1 MKKTALWKDIFREI
15 KNSPGRFISIVLLIT
30 LGVFVY
36 TGLKSVGPLMRKT
49 ADTFINETKLTDIYI
64 NSQFSLEDKDKDIL
78 KSVTDIKKIEYVY
91 SEDMLEKGS
100 EAIVNLESLP
110 EKISMPKLVEGRLP
124 EKNDEI
130 VVDAYPIKNSFNIGD
145 IIEFD
150 SKKSKFDFESKKI
163 LKNYK
168 FKIVG
173 KVVSAENMSTVI
185 KGNSKK
191 GLGDYDSFAYVLKS
205 AFNDTDESKARIIIK
220 GLDGLKT
227 TDREYKDKVSANR
240 RKLISAFNER
250 STERFESIKADKQFN
265 MQDLNEQI
273 LLDQDMGFG
282 PKYINFER
290 KIEYNTIAKEAIKIK
305 SKTELLSEEMRL
317 LYVALTR
324 AKEKIIITGV
334 EKDLQKALENKQ
346 KELDMYDGAQKIPL
360 NLVKKSKTY
369 LDWLE
374 YVYLFNKEKNI
385 IEFNKIVL
393 ENEKTKE
400 ENDNKKE
407 KKIDVI
413 KDISKEQ
420 KEEVN
425 KKLTWK
431 YKYIESTKIEGKT
444 SVSAIAKYGEKNIQ
458 IVEKPKFM
466 QNIEILNKAE
476 IGTLMH
482 LILQK
487 LDFRENYNEKT
498 LNDLIQKLI
507 YLNIVTEKQSQYID
521 KKRLLE
527 FTKTELFKEI
537 QNAKEIY
544 KEQPFH
550 MSVIDENTKES
561 ILIQGIIDLYYI
573 NQNNEIVLV
582 DYKTDYVEKNNEQ
595 ELIEK
600 YKPQLKIYKK
610 AIEEALNKNVEKVY
624 IYSVYLNKEILVK

>member
-1 MKKTALWKDIFREI
+1 M
-15 KNSPGRFISIVLLIT
+15 
-30 LGVFVY
+30 
-36 TGLKSVGPLMRKT
+36 SVH
-49 ADTFINETKLTDIYI
+49 
-64 NSQFSLEDKDKDIL
+64 
-78 KSVTDIKKIEYVY
+78 
-91 SEDMLEKGS
+91 
-100 EAIVNLESLP
+100 
-110 EKISMPKLVEGRLP
+110 
-124 EKNDEI
+124 
-130 VVDAYPIKNSFNIGD
+130 
-145 IIEFD
+145 
-150 SKKSKFDFESKKI
+150 KSKGLEFP
-163 LKNYK
+163 
-168 FKIVG
+168 IVFLSG
-173 KVVSAENMSTVI
+173 A
-185 KGNSKK
+185 G
-191 GLGDYDSFAYVLKS
+191 
-205 AFNDTDESKARIIIK
+205 
-220 GLDGLKT
+220 
-227 TDREYKDKVSANR
+227 
-240 RKLISAFNER
+240 
-250 STERFESIKADKQFN
+250 KQFN

-334 EKDLQKALENKQ
+334 EKDLQKTLENKQ

-444 SVSAIAKYGEKNIQ
+444 SVSAIAKDSEKNIQ

-507 YLNIVTEKQSQYID
+507 YLNIVTEKQSQNID

>member
-1 MKKTALWKDIFREI
+1 MTW
-15 KNSPGRFISIVLLIT
+15 VLQNLFGENENVIRIM
-30 LGVFVY
+30 
-36 TGLKSVGPLMRKT
+36 SVH
-49 ADTFINETKLTDIYI
+49 
-64 NSQFSLEDKDKDIL
+64 
-78 KSVTDIKKIEYVY
+78 
-91 SEDMLEKGS
+91 
-100 EAIVNLESLP
+100 
-110 EKISMPKLVEGRLP
+110 
-124 EKNDEI
+124 
-130 VVDAYPIKNSFNIGD
+130 
-145 IIEFD
+145 
-150 SKKSKFDFESKKI
+150 KSKGLEFP
-163 LKNYK
+163 
-168 FKIVG
+168 IVFLSG
-173 KVVSAENMSTVI
+173 A
-185 KGNSKK
+185 G
-191 GLGDYDSFAYVLKS
+191 
-205 AFNDTDESKARIIIK
+205 
-220 GLDGLKT
+220 
-227 TDREYKDKVSANR
+227 
-240 RKLISAFNER
+240 
-250 STERFESIKADKQFN
+250 KQFN

-400 ENDNKKE
+400 QNDNKKE
-407 KKIDVI
+407 KKTDVI

-444 SVSAIAKYGEKNIQ
+444 SVSAIAKDSEKNIQ

-466 QNIEILNKAE
+466 QNIETLNKAE

-550 MSVIDENTKES
+550 SSVIDENTKEK

-600 YKPQLKIYKK
+600 YKTQLAIYKK

>member
-1 MKKTALWKDIFREI
+1 M
-15 KNSPGRFISIVLLIT
+15 SIH
-30 LGVFVY
+30 
-36 TGLKSVGPLMRKT
+36 
-49 ADTFINETKLTDIYI
+49 
-64 NSQFSLEDKDKDIL
+64 
-78 KSVTDIKKIEYVY
+78 
-91 SEDMLEKGS
+91 
-100 EAIVNLESLP
+100 
-110 EKISMPKLVEGRLP
+110 
-124 EKNDEI
+124 
-130 VVDAYPIKNSFNIGD
+130 
-145 IIEFD
+145 
-150 SKKSKFDFESKKI
+150 KSKGLEFP
-163 LKNYK
+163 
-168 FKIVG
+168 IVFLSG
-173 KVVSAENMSTVI
+173 A
-185 KGNSKK
+185 G
-191 GLGDYDSFAYVLKS
+191 
-205 AFNDTDESKARIIIK
+205 
-220 GLDGLKT
+220 
-227 TDREYKDKVSANR
+227 
-240 RKLISAFNER
+240 
-250 STERFESIKADKQFN
+250 KQFN

-334 EKDLQKALENKQ
+334 EKDLQKTLENKQ

-400 ENDNKKE
+400 QNDNKKE

-444 SVSAIAKYGEKNIQ
+444 SVSAIAKDSEKNIQ

-466 QNIEILNKAE
+466 QNIETLNKAE

-521 KKRLLE
+521 KKRILE
-527 FTKTELFKEI
+527 FTRTELFKEI

-550 MSVIDENTKES
+550 SSVIDENTKEK

-600 YKPQLKIYKK
+600 YKTQLAIYKK

>member
-1 MKKTALWKDIFREI
+1 M
-15 KNSPGRFISIVLLIT
+15 
-30 LGVFVY
+30 
-36 TGLKSVGPLMRKT
+36 SVH
-49 ADTFINETKLTDIYI
+49 
-64 NSQFSLEDKDKDIL
+64 
-78 KSVTDIKKIEYVY
+78 
-91 SEDMLEKGS
+91 
-100 EAIVNLESLP
+100 
-110 EKISMPKLVEGRLP
+110 
-124 EKNDEI
+124 
-130 VVDAYPIKNSFNIGD
+130 
-145 IIEFD
+145 
-150 SKKSKFDFESKKI
+150 KSKGLEFP
-163 LKNYK
+163 
-168 FKIVG
+168 IVFLSG
-173 KVVSAENMSTVI
+173 A
-185 KGNSKK
+185 G
-191 GLGDYDSFAYVLKS
+191 
-205 AFNDTDESKARIIIK
+205 
-220 GLDGLKT
+220 
-227 TDREYKDKVSANR
+227 
-240 RKLISAFNER
+240 
-250 STERFESIKADKQFN
+250 KQFN

-334 EKDLQKALENKQ
+334 EKDLQKTLENKQ

-431 YKYIESTKIEGKT
+431 YKYIESTKIEANT

>member
-1 MKKTALWKDIFREI
+1 MTW
-15 KNSPGRFISIVLLIT
+15 VLQNLFGENENVIRIM
-30 LGVFVY
+30 
-36 TGLKSVGPLMRKT
+36 SVH
-49 ADTFINETKLTDIYI
+49 
-64 NSQFSLEDKDKDIL
+64 
-78 KSVTDIKKIEYVY
+78 
-91 SEDMLEKGS
+91 
-100 EAIVNLESLP
+100 
-110 EKISMPKLVEGRLP
+110 
-124 EKNDEI
+124 
-130 VVDAYPIKNSFNIGD
+130 
-145 IIEFD
+145 
-150 SKKSKFDFESKKI
+150 KSKGLEFP
-163 LKNYK
+163 
-168 FKIVG
+168 IVFLSG
-173 KVVSAENMSTVI
+173 A
-185 KGNSKK
+185 G
-191 GLGDYDSFAYVLKS
+191 
-205 AFNDTDESKARIIIK
+205 
-220 GLDGLKT
+220 
-227 TDREYKDKVSANR
+227 
-240 RKLISAFNER
+240 
-250 STERFESIKADKQFN
+250 KQFN

-334 EKDLQKALENKQ
+334 EKDLQKTLENKQ

-360 NLVKKSKTY
+360 SLVKKSKTY

>member
-1 MKKTALWKDIFREI
+1 M
-15 KNSPGRFISIVLLIT
+15 
-30 LGVFVY
+30 
-36 TGLKSVGPLMRKT
+36 SVH
-49 ADTFINETKLTDIYI
+49 
-64 NSQFSLEDKDKDIL
+64 
-78 KSVTDIKKIEYVY
+78 
-91 SEDMLEKGS
+91 
-100 EAIVNLESLP
+100 
-110 EKISMPKLVEGRLP
+110 
-124 EKNDEI
+124 
-130 VVDAYPIKNSFNIGD
+130 
-145 IIEFD
+145 
-150 SKKSKFDFESKKI
+150 KSKGLEFP
-163 LKNYK
+163 
-168 FKIVG
+168 IVFLSG
-173 KVVSAENMSTVI
+173 A
-185 KGNSKK
+185 G
-191 GLGDYDSFAYVLKS
+191 
-205 AFNDTDESKARIIIK
+205 
-220 GLDGLKT
+220 
-227 TDREYKDKVSANR
+227 
-240 RKLISAFNER
+240 
-250 STERFESIKADKQFN
+250 KQFN

-334 EKDLQKALENKQ
+334 EKDLQKTLENKQ

-400 ENDNKKE
+400 QNDNKKE

-444 SVSAIAKYGEKNIQ
+444 SVSAIAKDSEKNIQ

-466 QNIEILNKAE
+466 QNIETLNKAE

-521 KKRLLE
+521 KKRILE

-550 MSVIDENTKES
+550 SSVIDENTKEK

-600 YKPQLKIYKK
+600 YKTQLAIYKK

>member
-1 MKKTALWKDIFREI
+1 
-15 KNSPGRFISIVLLIT
+15 
-30 LGVFVY
+30 
-36 TGLKSVGPLMRKT
+36 
-49 ADTFINETKLTDIYI
+49 
-64 NSQFSLEDKDKDIL
+64 
-78 KSVTDIKKIEYVY
+78 
-91 SEDMLEKGS
+91 
-100 EAIVNLESLP
+100 
-110 EKISMPKLVEGRLP
+110 
-124 EKNDEI
+124 
-130 VVDAYPIKNSFNIGD
+130 
-145 IIEFD
+145 
-150 SKKSKFDFESKKI
+150 
-163 LKNYK
+163 
-168 FKIVG
+168 
-173 KVVSAENMSTVI
+173 
-185 KGNSKK
+185 
-191 GLGDYDSFAYVLKS
+191 
-205 AFNDTDESKARIIIK
+205 
-220 GLDGLKT
+220 
-227 TDREYKDKVSANR
+227 
-240 RKLISAFNER
+240 
-250 STERFESIKADKQFN
+250 
-265 MQDLNEQI
+265 
-273 LLDQDMGFG
+273 
-282 PKYINFER
+282 
-290 KIEYNTIAKEAIKIK
+290 
-305 SKTELLSEEMRL
+305 MRL

-346 KELDMYDGAQKIPL
+346 KELDMYDNTQKIPL

-431 YKYIESTKIEGKT
+431 YNYIESTKIEGKT
-444 SVSAIAKYGEKNIQ
+444 TVSALAKDSEKNIQ

-466 QNIEILNKAE
+466 QNIETLNKAE

-487 LDFRENYNEKT
+487 LDFRTNYNEKT
-498 LNDLIQKLI
+498 LNDLIQKLV
-507 YLNIVTEKQSQYID
+507 YLNIITEKQSQYID
-521 KKRLLE
+521 KKRILA
-527 FTKTELFKEI
+527 FTKTELFREI
-537 QNAKEIY
+537 QNAKEVY

-550 MSVIDENTKES
+550 SSVIDENTKER

-600 YKPQLKIYKK
+600 YKTQLTIYKR
-610 AIEEALNKNVEKVY
+610 AIEEALDKKVEKAYVY
-624 IYSVYLNKEILVK
+624 SIYLNKEILIKD

>member
-1 MKKTALWKDIFREI
+1 M
-15 KNSPGRFISIVLLIT
+15 SIH
-30 LGVFVY
+30 
-36 TGLKSVGPLMRKT
+36 
-49 ADTFINETKLTDIYI
+49 
-64 NSQFSLEDKDKDIL
+64 
-78 KSVTDIKKIEYVY
+78 
-91 SEDMLEKGS
+91 
-100 EAIVNLESLP
+100 
-110 EKISMPKLVEGRLP
+110 
-124 EKNDEI
+124 
-130 VVDAYPIKNSFNIGD
+130 
-145 IIEFD
+145 
-150 SKKSKFDFESKKI
+150 KSKGLEFP
-163 LKNYK
+163 
-168 FKIVG
+168 IVFLSG
-173 KVVSAENMSTVI
+173 A
-185 KGNSKK
+185 G
-191 GLGDYDSFAYVLKS
+191 
-205 AFNDTDESKARIIIK
+205 
-220 GLDGLKT
+220 
-227 TDREYKDKVSANR
+227 
-240 RKLISAFNER
+240 
-250 STERFESIKADKQFN
+250 KQFN

-334 EKDLQKALENKQ
+334 EKDLQKTLENKQ

-400 ENDNKKE
+400 QNDNKKE

-444 SVSAIAKYGEKNIQ
+444 SVSAIAKDSEKNIQ

-466 QNIEILNKAE
+466 QNIETLNKAE

-521 KKRLLE
+521 KKRILE

-550 MSVIDENTKES
+550 SSVIDENTKEK

-600 YKPQLKIYKK
+600 YKTQLAIYKK

>member
-1 MKKTALWKDIFREI
+1 M
-15 KNSPGRFISIVLLIT
+15 SIH
-30 LGVFVY
+30 
-36 TGLKSVGPLMRKT
+36 
-49 ADTFINETKLTDIYI
+49 
-64 NSQFSLEDKDKDIL
+64 
-78 KSVTDIKKIEYVY
+78 
-91 SEDMLEKGS
+91 
-100 EAIVNLESLP
+100 
-110 EKISMPKLVEGRLP
+110 
-124 EKNDEI
+124 
-130 VVDAYPIKNSFNIGD
+130 
-145 IIEFD
+145 
-150 SKKSKFDFESKKI
+150 KSKGLEFP
-163 LKNYK
+163 
-168 FKIVG
+168 IVFLSG
-173 KVVSAENMSTVI
+173 A
-185 KGNSKK
+185 G
-191 GLGDYDSFAYVLKS
+191 
-205 AFNDTDESKARIIIK
+205 
-220 GLDGLKT
+220 
-227 TDREYKDKVSANR
+227 
-240 RKLISAFNER
+240 
-250 STERFESIKADKQFN
+250 KQFN

-334 EKDLQKALENKQ
+334 EKDLQKTLENKQ

-431 YKYIESTKIEGKT
+431 YKYIETTKIEGKT
-444 SVSAIAKYGEKNIQ
+444 SVSAIAKDSEKNIQ

>member
-1 MKKTALWKDIFREI
+1 M
-15 KNSPGRFISIVLLIT
+15 
-30 LGVFVY
+30 
-36 TGLKSVGPLMRKT
+36 SVH
-49 ADTFINETKLTDIYI
+49 
-64 NSQFSLEDKDKDIL
+64 
-78 KSVTDIKKIEYVY
+78 
-91 SEDMLEKGS
+91 
-100 EAIVNLESLP
+100 
-110 EKISMPKLVEGRLP
+110 
-124 EKNDEI
+124 
-130 VVDAYPIKNSFNIGD
+130 
-145 IIEFD
+145 
-150 SKKSKFDFESKKI
+150 KSKGLEFP
-163 LKNYK
+163 
-168 FKIVG
+168 IVFLSG
-173 KVVSAENMSTVI
+173 A
-185 KGNSKK
+185 G
-191 GLGDYDSFAYVLKS
+191 
-205 AFNDTDESKARIIIK
+205 
-220 GLDGLKT
+220 
-227 TDREYKDKVSANR
+227 
-240 RKLISAFNER
+240 
-250 STERFESIKADKQFN
+250 KQFN

-290 KIEYNTIAKEAIKIK
+290 KIEYNTIAREAIKIK

-334 EKDLQKALENKQ
+334 EKDLQKTLENKQ

-444 SVSAIAKYGEKNIQ
+444 SVSAIAKDSEKNIQ

>member
-1 MKKTALWKDIFREI
+1 MTW
-15 KNSPGRFISIVLLIT
+15 VLQNLFGENENVIRIM
-30 LGVFVY
+30 
-36 TGLKSVGPLMRKT
+36 SVH
-49 ADTFINETKLTDIYI
+49 
-64 NSQFSLEDKDKDIL
+64 
-78 KSVTDIKKIEYVY
+78 
-91 SEDMLEKGS
+91 
-100 EAIVNLESLP
+100 
-110 EKISMPKLVEGRLP
+110 
-124 EKNDEI
+124 
-130 VVDAYPIKNSFNIGD
+130 
-145 IIEFD
+145 
-150 SKKSKFDFESKKI
+150 KSKGLEFP
-163 LKNYK
+163 
-168 FKIVG
+168 IVFLSG
-173 KVVSAENMSTVI
+173 A
-185 KGNSKK
+185 G
-191 GLGDYDSFAYVLKS
+191 
-205 AFNDTDESKARIIIK
+205 
-220 GLDGLKT
+220 
-227 TDREYKDKVSANR
+227 
-240 RKLISAFNER
+240 
-250 STERFESIKADKQFN
+250 KQFN

-334 EKDLQKALENKQ
+334 EKDLQKTLENKQ

-527 FTKTELFKEI
+527 FTKTELFKKI

>member
-1 MKKTALWKDIFREI
+1 MRIM
-15 KNSPGRFISIVLLIT
+15 
-30 LGVFVY
+30 
-36 TGLKSVGPLMRKT
+36 SVH
-49 ADTFINETKLTDIYI
+49 
-64 NSQFSLEDKDKDIL
+64 
-78 KSVTDIKKIEYVY
+78 
-91 SEDMLEKGS
+91 
-100 EAIVNLESLP
+100 
-110 EKISMPKLVEGRLP
+110 
-124 EKNDEI
+124 
-130 VVDAYPIKNSFNIGD
+130 
-145 IIEFD
+145 
-150 SKKSKFDFESKKI
+150 KSKGLEFP
-163 LKNYK
+163 
-168 FKIVG
+168 IVFLSG
-173 KVVSAENMSTVI
+173 A
-185 KGNSKK
+185 G
-191 GLGDYDSFAYVLKS
+191 
-205 AFNDTDESKARIIIK
+205 
-220 GLDGLKT
+220 
-227 TDREYKDKVSANR
+227 
-240 RKLISAFNER
+240 
-250 STERFESIKADKQFN
+250 KQFN

-334 EKDLQKALENKQ
+334 EKDLQKTLENKQ

-582 DYKTDYVEKNNEQ
+582 DYKTEYVEKNNEQ

>member
-1 MKKTALWKDIFREI
+1 MTW
-15 KNSPGRFISIVLLIT
+15 VLQNLFGENENVIRIM
-30 LGVFVY
+30 
-36 TGLKSVGPLMRKT
+36 SVH
-49 ADTFINETKLTDIYI
+49 
-64 NSQFSLEDKDKDIL
+64 
-78 KSVTDIKKIEYVY
+78 
-91 SEDMLEKGS
+91 
-100 EAIVNLESLP
+100 
-110 EKISMPKLVEGRLP
+110 
-124 EKNDEI
+124 
-130 VVDAYPIKNSFNIGD
+130 
-145 IIEFD
+145 
-150 SKKSKFDFESKKI
+150 KSKGLEFP
-163 LKNYK
+163 
-168 FKIVG
+168 IVFLSG
-173 KVVSAENMSTVI
+173 A
-185 KGNSKK
+185 G
-191 GLGDYDSFAYVLKS
+191 
-205 AFNDTDESKARIIIK
+205 
-220 GLDGLKT
+220 
-227 TDREYKDKVSANR
+227 
-240 RKLISAFNER
+240 
-250 STERFESIKADKQFN
+250 KQFN

-346 KELDMYDGAQKIPL
+346 KELDMYGGAQKIPL

-507 YLNIVTEKQSQYID
+507 YLNIVTEKQPQYID

-573 NQNNEIVLV
+573 NQNNEIVLI

>member
-1 MKKTALWKDIFREI
+1 M
-15 KNSPGRFISIVLLIT
+15 SIH
-30 LGVFVY
+30 
-36 TGLKSVGPLMRKT
+36 
-49 ADTFINETKLTDIYI
+49 
-64 NSQFSLEDKDKDIL
+64 
-78 KSVTDIKKIEYVY
+78 
-91 SEDMLEKGS
+91 
-100 EAIVNLESLP
+100 
-110 EKISMPKLVEGRLP
+110 
-124 EKNDEI
+124 
-130 VVDAYPIKNSFNIGD
+130 
-145 IIEFD
+145 
-150 SKKSKFDFESKKI
+150 KSKGLEFP
-163 LKNYK
+163 
-168 FKIVG
+168 IVFLSG
-173 KVVSAENMSTVI
+173 A
-185 KGNSKK
+185 G
-191 GLGDYDSFAYVLKS
+191 
-205 AFNDTDESKARIIIK
+205 
-220 GLDGLKT
+220 
-227 TDREYKDKVSANR
+227 
-240 RKLISAFNER
+240 
-250 STERFESIKADKQFN
+250 KQFN

-324 AKEKIIITGV
+324 AKEKIITTGV
-334 EKDLQKALENKQ
+334 EKDLQKTLENKQ

-466 QNIEILNKAE
+466 QNIEILSKAE

-507 YLNIVTEKQSQYID
+507 YLNIVTEKQSQNID

>member
-1 MKKTALWKDIFREI
+1 MTW
-15 KNSPGRFISIVLLIT
+15 VLQNLFGENENVIRIM
-30 LGVFVY
+30 
-36 TGLKSVGPLMRKT
+36 SVH
-49 ADTFINETKLTDIYI
+49 
-64 NSQFSLEDKDKDIL
+64 
-78 KSVTDIKKIEYVY
+78 
-91 SEDMLEKGS
+91 
-100 EAIVNLESLP
+100 
-110 EKISMPKLVEGRLP
+110 
-124 EKNDEI
+124 
-130 VVDAYPIKNSFNIGD
+130 
-145 IIEFD
+145 
-150 SKKSKFDFESKKI
+150 KSKGLEFP
-163 LKNYK
+163 
-168 FKIVG
+168 IVFLSG
-173 KVVSAENMSTVI
+173 A
-185 KGNSKK
+185 G
-191 GLGDYDSFAYVLKS
+191 
-205 AFNDTDESKARIIIK
+205 
-220 GLDGLKT
+220 
-227 TDREYKDKVSANR
+227 
-240 RKLISAFNER
+240 
-250 STERFESIKADKQFN
+250 KQFN

-334 EKDLQKALENKQ
+334 EKDLQKTLENKQ
-346 KELDMYDGAQKIPL
+346 KELDMYGGAQKIPL

-550 MSVIDENTKES
+550 SSVIDENTKEK

-600 YKPQLKIYKK
+600 YKTQLAIYKK

>member
-1 MKKTALWKDIFREI
+1 
-15 KNSPGRFISIVLLIT
+15 
-30 LGVFVY
+30 
-36 TGLKSVGPLMRKT
+36 
-49 ADTFINETKLTDIYI
+49 
-64 NSQFSLEDKDKDIL
+64 
-78 KSVTDIKKIEYVY
+78 
-91 SEDMLEKGS
+91 
-100 EAIVNLESLP
+100 
-110 EKISMPKLVEGRLP
+110 
-124 EKNDEI
+124 
-130 VVDAYPIKNSFNIGD
+130 
-145 IIEFD
+145 
-150 SKKSKFDFESKKI
+150 
-163 LKNYK
+163 
-168 FKIVG
+168 
-173 KVVSAENMSTVI
+173 
-185 KGNSKK
+185 
-191 GLGDYDSFAYVLKS
+191 
-205 AFNDTDESKARIIIK
+205 
-220 GLDGLKT
+220 
-227 TDREYKDKVSANR
+227 
-240 RKLISAFNER
+240 
-250 STERFESIKADKQFN
+250 
-265 MQDLNEQI
+265 
-273 LLDQDMGFG
+273 
-282 PKYINFER
+282 
-290 KIEYNTIAKEAIKIK
+290 
-305 SKTELLSEEMRL
+305 
-317 LYVALTR
+317 
-324 AKEKIIITGV
+324 
-334 EKDLQKALENKQ
+334 
-346 KELDMYDGAQKIPL
+346 MYDGAQKIPL

-444 SVSAIAKYGEKNIQ
+444 SVSAIAKDSEKNIQ

>member
-1 MKKTALWKDIFREI
+1 M
-15 KNSPGRFISIVLLIT
+15 
-30 LGVFVY
+30 
-36 TGLKSVGPLMRKT
+36 SVH
-49 ADTFINETKLTDIYI
+49 
-64 NSQFSLEDKDKDIL
+64 
-78 KSVTDIKKIEYVY
+78 
-91 SEDMLEKGS
+91 
-100 EAIVNLESLP
+100 
-110 EKISMPKLVEGRLP
+110 
-124 EKNDEI
+124 
-130 VVDAYPIKNSFNIGD
+130 
-145 IIEFD
+145 
-150 SKKSKFDFESKKI
+150 KSKGLEFP
-163 LKNYK
+163 
-168 FKIVG
+168 IVFLSG
-173 KVVSAENMSTVI
+173 A
-185 KGNSKK
+185 G
-191 GLGDYDSFAYVLKS
+191 
-205 AFNDTDESKARIIIK
+205 
-220 GLDGLKT
+220 
-227 TDREYKDKVSANR
+227 
-240 RKLISAFNER
+240 
-250 STERFESIKADKQFN
+250 KQFN

-346 KELDMYDGAQKIPL
+346 KELDMYGGAQKIPL

-369 LDWLE
+369 LDWLK

-573 NQNNEIVLV
+573 NQNNEIVLI

>member
-1 MKKTALWKDIFREI
+1 MTW
-15 KNSPGRFISIVLLIT
+15 VLQNLFGENENVIRIM
-30 LGVFVY
+30 
-36 TGLKSVGPLMRKT
+36 SVH
-49 ADTFINETKLTDIYI
+49 
-64 NSQFSLEDKDKDIL
+64 
-78 KSVTDIKKIEYVY
+78 
-91 SEDMLEKGS
+91 
-100 EAIVNLESLP
+100 
-110 EKISMPKLVEGRLP
+110 
-124 EKNDEI
+124 
-130 VVDAYPIKNSFNIGD
+130 
-145 IIEFD
+145 
-150 SKKSKFDFESKKI
+150 KSKGLEFP
-163 LKNYK
+163 
-168 FKIVG
+168 IVFLSG
-173 KVVSAENMSTVI
+173 A
-185 KGNSKK
+185 G
-191 GLGDYDSFAYVLKS
+191 
-205 AFNDTDESKARIIIK
+205 
-220 GLDGLKT
+220 
-227 TDREYKDKVSANR
+227 
-240 RKLISAFNER
+240 
-250 STERFESIKADKQFN
+250 KQFN

-346 KELDMYDGAQKIPL
+346 KELDMYGGAQKIPL

-573 NQNNEIVLV
+573 NQNNEIVLI

-624 IYSVYLNKEILVK
+624 IYSAYLNKEILVK

>member
-1 MKKTALWKDIFREI
+1 M
-15 KNSPGRFISIVLLIT
+15 SIH
-30 LGVFVY
+30 
-36 TGLKSVGPLMRKT
+36 
-49 ADTFINETKLTDIYI
+49 
-64 NSQFSLEDKDKDIL
+64 
-78 KSVTDIKKIEYVY
+78 
-91 SEDMLEKGS
+91 
-100 EAIVNLESLP
+100 
-110 EKISMPKLVEGRLP
+110 
-124 EKNDEI
+124 
-130 VVDAYPIKNSFNIGD
+130 
-145 IIEFD
+145 
-150 SKKSKFDFESKKI
+150 KSKGLEFP
-163 LKNYK
+163 
-168 FKIVG
+168 IVFLSG
-173 KVVSAENMSTVI
+173 A
-185 KGNSKK
+185 G
-191 GLGDYDSFAYVLKS
+191 
-205 AFNDTDESKARIIIK
+205 
-220 GLDGLKT
+220 
-227 TDREYKDKVSANR
+227 
-240 RKLISAFNER
+240 
-250 STERFESIKADKQFN
+250 KQFN

-334 EKDLQKALENKQ
+334 EKDLQKTLENKQ

-550 MSVIDENTKES
+550 MSVIDENKKES

>member
-1 MKKTALWKDIFREI
+1 M
-15 KNSPGRFISIVLLIT
+15 
-30 LGVFVY
+30 
-36 TGLKSVGPLMRKT
+36 SVH
-49 ADTFINETKLTDIYI
+49 
-64 NSQFSLEDKDKDIL
+64 
-78 KSVTDIKKIEYVY
+78 
-91 SEDMLEKGS
+91 
-100 EAIVNLESLP
+100 
-110 EKISMPKLVEGRLP
+110 
-124 EKNDEI
+124 
-130 VVDAYPIKNSFNIGD
+130 
-145 IIEFD
+145 
-150 SKKSKFDFESKKI
+150 KSKGLEFP
-163 LKNYK
+163 
-168 FKIVG
+168 IVFLSG
-173 KVVSAENMSTVI
+173 A
-185 KGNSKK
+185 G
-191 GLGDYDSFAYVLKS
+191 
-205 AFNDTDESKARIIIK
+205 
-220 GLDGLKT
+220 
-227 TDREYKDKVSANR
+227 
-240 RKLISAFNER
+240 
-250 STERFESIKADKQFN
+250 KQFN

-334 EKDLQKALENKQ
+334 EKDLQKTLENKQ
-346 KELDMYDGAQKIPL
+346 KELDMYDGTQKIPL

>member
-1 MKKTALWKDIFREI
+1 M
-15 KNSPGRFISIVLLIT
+15 
-30 LGVFVY
+30 
-36 TGLKSVGPLMRKT
+36 SVH
-49 ADTFINETKLTDIYI
+49 
-64 NSQFSLEDKDKDIL
+64 
-78 KSVTDIKKIEYVY
+78 
-91 SEDMLEKGS
+91 
-100 EAIVNLESLP
+100 
-110 EKISMPKLVEGRLP
+110 
-124 EKNDEI
+124 
-130 VVDAYPIKNSFNIGD
+130 
-145 IIEFD
+145 
-150 SKKSKFDFESKKI
+150 KSKGLEFP
-163 LKNYK
+163 
-168 FKIVG
+168 IVFLSG
-173 KVVSAENMSTVI
+173 A
-185 KGNSKK
+185 G
-191 GLGDYDSFAYVLKS
+191 
-205 AFNDTDESKARIIIK
+205 
-220 GLDGLKT
+220 
-227 TDREYKDKVSANR
+227 
-240 RKLISAFNER
+240 
-250 STERFESIKADKQFN
+250 KQFN

-334 EKDLQKALENKQ
+334 EKDLQKTLENKQ

-444 SVSAIAKYGEKNIQ
+444 SVSAIAKDSEKNIQ

-466 QNIEILNKAE
+466 QNIETLNKAE

-521 KKRLLE
+521 KKRILE

-550 MSVIDENTKES
+550 MSVIAENTKES

-600 YKPQLKIYKK
+600 YKTQLAIYKK

>member
-1 MKKTALWKDIFREI
+1 M
-15 KNSPGRFISIVLLIT
+15 SIH
-30 LGVFVY
+30 
-36 TGLKSVGPLMRKT
+36 
-49 ADTFINETKLTDIYI
+49 
-64 NSQFSLEDKDKDIL
+64 
-78 KSVTDIKKIEYVY
+78 
-91 SEDMLEKGS
+91 
-100 EAIVNLESLP
+100 
-110 EKISMPKLVEGRLP
+110 
-124 EKNDEI
+124 
-130 VVDAYPIKNSFNIGD
+130 
-145 IIEFD
+145 
-150 SKKSKFDFESKKI
+150 KSKGLEFP
-163 LKNYK
+163 
-168 FKIVG
+168 IVFLSG
-173 KVVSAENMSTVI
+173 A
-185 KGNSKK
+185 G
-191 GLGDYDSFAYVLKS
+191 
-205 AFNDTDESKARIIIK
+205 
-220 GLDGLKT
+220 
-227 TDREYKDKVSANR
+227 
-240 RKLISAFNER
+240 
-250 STERFESIKADKQFN
+250 KQFN

-334 EKDLQKALENKQ
+334 EKDLQKILENKQ

-393 ENEKTKE
+393 ESQKTKE

-444 SVSAIAKYGEKNIQ
+444 SVSAIAKDSEKNIQ

-466 QNIEILNKAE
+466 QNIETLNKAE

-550 MSVIDENTKES
+550 SSVIDENTKEK

-600 YKPQLKIYKK
+600 YKTQLAIYKK

>member
-1 MKKTALWKDIFREI
+1 MTW
-15 KNSPGRFISIVLLIT
+15 VLQNLFGENENVIRIM
-30 LGVFVY
+30 
-36 TGLKSVGPLMRKT
+36 SVH
-49 ADTFINETKLTDIYI
+49 
-64 NSQFSLEDKDKDIL
+64 
-78 KSVTDIKKIEYVY
+78 
-91 SEDMLEKGS
+91 
-100 EAIVNLESLP
+100 
-110 EKISMPKLVEGRLP
+110 
-124 EKNDEI
+124 
-130 VVDAYPIKNSFNIGD
+130 
-145 IIEFD
+145 
-150 SKKSKFDFESKKI
+150 KSKGLEFP
-163 LKNYK
+163 
-168 FKIVG
+168 IVFLSG
-173 KVVSAENMSTVI
+173 A
-185 KGNSKK
+185 G
-191 GLGDYDSFAYVLKS
+191 
-205 AFNDTDESKARIIIK
+205 
-220 GLDGLKT
+220 
-227 TDREYKDKVSANR
+227 
-240 RKLISAFNER
+240 
-250 STERFESIKADKQFN
+250 KQFN

-334 EKDLQKALENKQ
+334 EKDLQKTLENKQ

-466 QNIEILNKAE
+466 QNIEILSKAE

-487 LDFRENYNEKT
+487 LDFRENYNEQT

-507 YLNIVTEKQSQYID
+507 YLNIVTEKQSQNID

>member
-1 MKKTALWKDIFREI
+1 MVLQNLFGENENVIRI
-15 KNSPGRFISIVLLIT
+15 MSIH
-30 LGVFVY
+30 
-36 TGLKSVGPLMRKT
+36 
-49 ADTFINETKLTDIYI
+49 
-64 NSQFSLEDKDKDIL
+64 
-78 KSVTDIKKIEYVY
+78 
-91 SEDMLEKGS
+91 
-100 EAIVNLESLP
+100 
-110 EKISMPKLVEGRLP
+110 
-124 EKNDEI
+124 
-130 VVDAYPIKNSFNIGD
+130 
-145 IIEFD
+145 
-150 SKKSKFDFESKKI
+150 KSKGLEFP
-163 LKNYK
+163 
-168 FKIVG
+168 IVFLSG
-173 KVVSAENMSTVI
+173 A
-185 KGNSKK
+185 G
-191 GLGDYDSFAYVLKS
+191 
-205 AFNDTDESKARIIIK
+205 
-220 GLDGLKT
+220 
-227 TDREYKDKVSANR
+227 
-240 RKLISAFNER
+240 
-250 STERFESIKADKQFN
+250 KQFN

-334 EKDLQKALENKQ
+334 EKDLQKTLENKQ

-393 ENEKTKE
+393 ESQKTKE

-444 SVSAIAKYGEKNIQ
+444 SVSAIAKDSEKNIQ

-466 QNIEILNKAE
+466 QNIETLNKAE

-521 KKRLLE
+521 KKRILE

-550 MSVIDENTKES
+550 SSVIDENTKEK

-573 NQNNEIVLV
+573 NQNNKIVLV

-600 YKPQLKIYKK
+600 YKTQLAIYKK

>member
-1 MKKTALWKDIFREI
+1 M
-15 KNSPGRFISIVLLIT
+15 
-30 LGVFVY
+30 
-36 TGLKSVGPLMRKT
+36 SVH
-49 ADTFINETKLTDIYI
+49 
-64 NSQFSLEDKDKDIL
+64 
-78 KSVTDIKKIEYVY
+78 
-91 SEDMLEKGS
+91 
-100 EAIVNLESLP
+100 
-110 EKISMPKLVEGRLP
+110 
-124 EKNDEI
+124 
-130 VVDAYPIKNSFNIGD
+130 
-145 IIEFD
+145 
-150 SKKSKFDFESKKI
+150 KSKGLEFP
-163 LKNYK
+163 
-168 FKIVG
+168 IVFLSG
-173 KVVSAENMSTVI
+173 A
-185 KGNSKK
+185 G
-191 GLGDYDSFAYVLKS
+191 
-205 AFNDTDESKARIIIK
+205 
-220 GLDGLKT
+220 
-227 TDREYKDKVSANR
+227 
-240 RKLISAFNER
+240 
-250 STERFESIKADKQFN
+250 KQFN

-346 KELDMYDGAQKIPL
+346 KELDMYDGTQKIPL

>member
-1 MKKTALWKDIFREI
+1 M
-15 KNSPGRFISIVLLIT
+15 
-30 LGVFVY
+30 
-36 TGLKSVGPLMRKT
+36 SVH
-49 ADTFINETKLTDIYI
+49 
-64 NSQFSLEDKDKDIL
+64 
-78 KSVTDIKKIEYVY
+78 
-91 SEDMLEKGS
+91 
-100 EAIVNLESLP
+100 
-110 EKISMPKLVEGRLP
+110 
-124 EKNDEI
+124 
-130 VVDAYPIKNSFNIGD
+130 
-145 IIEFD
+145 
-150 SKKSKFDFESKKI
+150 KSKGLEFP
-163 LKNYK
+163 
-168 FKIVG
+168 IVFLSG
-173 KVVSAENMSTVI
+173 A
-185 KGNSKK
+185 G
-191 GLGDYDSFAYVLKS
+191 
-205 AFNDTDESKARIIIK
+205 
-220 GLDGLKT
+220 
-227 TDREYKDKVSANR
+227 
-240 RKLISAFNER
+240 
-250 STERFESIKADKQFN
+250 KQFN

-334 EKDLQKALENKQ
+334 EKDLQKVLENKQ

>member
-1 MKKTALWKDIFREI
+1 MTW
-15 KNSPGRFISIVLLIT
+15 VLQNLFGENENVIRIM
-30 LGVFVY
+30 
-36 TGLKSVGPLMRKT
+36 SVH
-49 ADTFINETKLTDIYI
+49 
-64 NSQFSLEDKDKDIL
+64 
-78 KSVTDIKKIEYVY
+78 
-91 SEDMLEKGS
+91 
-100 EAIVNLESLP
+100 
-110 EKISMPKLVEGRLP
+110 
-124 EKNDEI
+124 
-130 VVDAYPIKNSFNIGD
+130 
-145 IIEFD
+145 
-150 SKKSKFDFESKKI
+150 KSKGLEFP
-163 LKNYK
+163 
-168 FKIVG
+168 IVFLSG
-173 KVVSAENMSTVI
+173 A
-185 KGNSKK
+185 G
-191 GLGDYDSFAYVLKS
+191 
-205 AFNDTDESKARIIIK
+205 
-220 GLDGLKT
+220 
-227 TDREYKDKVSANR
+227 
-240 RKLISAFNER
+240 
-250 STERFESIKADKQFN
+250 KQFN

-624 IYSVYLNKEILVK
+624 IYSVYLNKEILVKEPVLYKITKLYYNY

>member
-1 MKKTALWKDIFREI
+1 M
-15 KNSPGRFISIVLLIT
+15 SIH
-30 LGVFVY
+30 
-36 TGLKSVGPLMRKT
+36 
-49 ADTFINETKLTDIYI
+49 
-64 NSQFSLEDKDKDIL
+64 
-78 KSVTDIKKIEYVY
+78 
-91 SEDMLEKGS
+91 
-100 EAIVNLESLP
+100 
-110 EKISMPKLVEGRLP
+110 
-124 EKNDEI
+124 
-130 VVDAYPIKNSFNIGD
+130 
-145 IIEFD
+145 
-150 SKKSKFDFESKKI
+150 KSKGLEFP
-163 LKNYK
+163 
-168 FKIVG
+168 IVFLSG
-173 KVVSAENMSTVI
+173 A
-185 KGNSKK
+185 G
-191 GLGDYDSFAYVLKS
+191 
-205 AFNDTDESKARIIIK
+205 
-220 GLDGLKT
+220 
-227 TDREYKDKVSANR
+227 
-240 RKLISAFNER
+240 
-250 STERFESIKADKQFN
+250 KQFN

-334 EKDLQKALENKQ
+334 EKDLQKILENKQ

-393 ENEKTKE
+393 ESQKTKE

-444 SVSAIAKYGEKNIQ
+444 SVSAIAKDSEKNIQ

-466 QNIEILNKAE
+466 QNIETLNKAE

-521 KKRLLE
+521 KKRILE

-550 MSVIDENTKES
+550 SSVIDENTKEK

-600 YKPQLKIYKK
+600 YKTQLAIYKK

>member
-1 MKKTALWKDIFREI
+1 M
-15 KNSPGRFISIVLLIT
+15 
-30 LGVFVY
+30 
-36 TGLKSVGPLMRKT
+36 SVH
-49 ADTFINETKLTDIYI
+49 
-64 NSQFSLEDKDKDIL
+64 
-78 KSVTDIKKIEYVY
+78 
-91 SEDMLEKGS
+91 
-100 EAIVNLESLP
+100 
-110 EKISMPKLVEGRLP
+110 
-124 EKNDEI
+124 
-130 VVDAYPIKNSFNIGD
+130 
-145 IIEFD
+145 
-150 SKKSKFDFESKKI
+150 KSKGLEFP
-163 LKNYK
+163 
-168 FKIVG
+168 IVFLSG
-173 KVVSAENMSTVI
+173 A
-185 KGNSKK
+185 G
-191 GLGDYDSFAYVLKS
+191 
-205 AFNDTDESKARIIIK
+205 
-220 GLDGLKT
+220 
-227 TDREYKDKVSANR
+227 
-240 RKLISAFNER
+240 
-250 STERFESIKADKQFN
+250 KQFN

-282 PKYINFER
+282 PKYINFKR

-334 EKDLQKALENKQ
+334 EKDLQKTLENKQ

>member
-1 MKKTALWKDIFREI
+1 M
-15 KNSPGRFISIVLLIT
+15 
-30 LGVFVY
+30 
-36 TGLKSVGPLMRKT
+36 SVH
-49 ADTFINETKLTDIYI
+49 
-64 NSQFSLEDKDKDIL
+64 
-78 KSVTDIKKIEYVY
+78 
-91 SEDMLEKGS
+91 
-100 EAIVNLESLP
+100 
-110 EKISMPKLVEGRLP
+110 
-124 EKNDEI
+124 
-130 VVDAYPIKNSFNIGD
+130 
-145 IIEFD
+145 
-150 SKKSKFDFESKKI
+150 KSKGLEFP
-163 LKNYK
+163 
-168 FKIVG
+168 IVFLSG
-173 KVVSAENMSTVI
+173 A
-185 KGNSKK
+185 G
-191 GLGDYDSFAYVLKS
+191 
-205 AFNDTDESKARIIIK
+205 
-220 GLDGLKT
+220 
-227 TDREYKDKVSANR
+227 
-240 RKLISAFNER
+240 
-250 STERFESIKADKQFN
+250 KQFN

-334 EKDLQKALENKQ
+334 EKDLQKVLENKQ

-444 SVSAIAKYGEKNIQ
+444 SVSAIAKYDEKNIQ

>member
-1 MKKTALWKDIFREI
+1 M
-15 KNSPGRFISIVLLIT
+15 
-30 LGVFVY
+30 
-36 TGLKSVGPLMRKT
+36 SVH
-49 ADTFINETKLTDIYI
+49 
-64 NSQFSLEDKDKDIL
+64 
-78 KSVTDIKKIEYVY
+78 
-91 SEDMLEKGS
+91 
-100 EAIVNLESLP
+100 
-110 EKISMPKLVEGRLP
+110 
-124 EKNDEI
+124 
-130 VVDAYPIKNSFNIGD
+130 
-145 IIEFD
+145 
-150 SKKSKFDFESKKI
+150 KSKGLEFP
-163 LKNYK
+163 
-168 FKIVG
+168 IVFLSG
-173 KVVSAENMSTVI
+173 A
-185 KGNSKK
+185 G
-191 GLGDYDSFAYVLKS
+191 
-205 AFNDTDESKARIIIK
+205 
-220 GLDGLKT
+220 
-227 TDREYKDKVSANR
+227 
-240 RKLISAFNER
+240 
-250 STERFESIKADKQFN
+250 KQFN

-334 EKDLQKALENKQ
+334 EKDLQKTLENKQ

-444 SVSAIAKYGEKNIQ
+444 SVSAIAKDSEKNIQ

-582 DYKTDYVEKNNEQ
+582 DYKTDYVKKNNEQ

>member
-1 MKKTALWKDIFREI
+1 M
-15 KNSPGRFISIVLLIT
+15 SIH
-30 LGVFVY
+30 
-36 TGLKSVGPLMRKT
+36 
-49 ADTFINETKLTDIYI
+49 
-64 NSQFSLEDKDKDIL
+64 
-78 KSVTDIKKIEYVY
+78 
-91 SEDMLEKGS
+91 
-100 EAIVNLESLP
+100 
-110 EKISMPKLVEGRLP
+110 
-124 EKNDEI
+124 
-130 VVDAYPIKNSFNIGD
+130 
-145 IIEFD
+145 
-150 SKKSKFDFESKKI
+150 KSKGLEFP
-163 LKNYK
+163 
-168 FKIVG
+168 IVFLSG
-173 KVVSAENMSTVI
+173 A
-185 KGNSKK
+185 G
-191 GLGDYDSFAYVLKS
+191 
-205 AFNDTDESKARIIIK
+205 
-220 GLDGLKT
+220 
-227 TDREYKDKVSANR
+227 
-240 RKLISAFNER
+240 
-250 STERFESIKADKQFN
+250 KQFN

-305 SKTELLSEEMRL
+305 SKTELLSEEMSL

-334 EKDLQKALENKQ
+334 EKDLQKTLENKQ
-346 KELDMYDGAQKIPL
+346 KELDMYDDTQKIPL

-407 KKIDVI
+407 KEIDVI

-420 KEEVN
+420 KEEVS

-444 SVSAIAKYGEKNIQ
+444 SVSAIAKDSEKNIQ

-466 QNIEILNKAE
+466 QNIETLNKAE

-507 YLNIVTEKQSQYID
+507 YLNIITEKQSQYID

-550 MSVIDENTKES
+550 MSIIDENTKER

-610 AIEEALNKNVEKVY
+610 AIEEALNKNVEKLY